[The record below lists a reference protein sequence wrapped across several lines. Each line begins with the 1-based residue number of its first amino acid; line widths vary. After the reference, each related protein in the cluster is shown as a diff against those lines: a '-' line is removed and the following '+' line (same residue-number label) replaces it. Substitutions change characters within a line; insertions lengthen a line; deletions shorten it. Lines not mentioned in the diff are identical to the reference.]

1 MLKIQIY
8 GSGCDKCKQ
17 LAANVEAAAK
27 KLGVEFELEKVT
39 TINAITAAGIMM
51 TPALAVNGKVVSSGK
66 LLSPDEV
73 GKYLLA
79 TGSPANGDDGGKSE
93 GQEGGKAKAGAC
105 CCTGAPPAP
114 APTSSCCCAGT
125 PPAPVP
131 ASACGCGCGCG
142 SGSGGKK
149 ALTVVLL
156 LFVLASVAMMV
167 IRESR
172 GKAAATSE
180 KNVAATA
187 AVEPVNKELLT
198 VYYFHGNMRCMTC
211 NKFEK
216 LTTETLQKRFAD
228 QLANGNMALKIINVD
243 IPENEHFVKDF
254 QLTTKSVVLQKGDQ
268 VKNLEEIWT
277 IIRQSDDEFMAYL
290 EKEIQD
296 MAEAQ

>member
-17 LAANVEAAAK
+17 LAANVDAAAK
-27 KLGVEFELEKVT
+27 KLGLEFELEKVT
-39 TINAITAAGIMM
+39 DINAITDAGIMM
-51 TPALAVNGKVVSSGK
+51 TPALGINGKVLCTGK
-66 LLSPDEV
+66 LLSPDEAE
-73 GKYLLA
+73 KYLLA
-79 TGSPANGDDGGKSE
+79 AGSSVASAGETDKQKGQ
-93 GQEGGKAKAGAC
+93 QEGGAKAGAC
-105 CCTGAPPAP
+105 CCDSAPKPQEP
-114 APTSSCCCAGT
+114 S
-125 PPAPVP
+125 
-131 ASACGCGCGCG
+131 CGCGCGCG

-149 ALTVVLL
+149 VLTAVLL
-156 LFVLASVAMMV
+156 LFVLLSVAMMV

-172 GKAAATSE
+172 GKAAAASDT
-180 KNVAATA
+180 NTAQTA
-187 AVEPVNKELLT
+187 AAIPVNKDILT

-216 LTTETLQKRFAD
+216 LTIETLQKRFSD
-228 QLANGNMALKIINVD
+228 QLANGDMALKIINTDVA
-243 IPENEHFVKDF
+243 ENEHFVKDF

-290 EKEIQD
+290 EREIKG